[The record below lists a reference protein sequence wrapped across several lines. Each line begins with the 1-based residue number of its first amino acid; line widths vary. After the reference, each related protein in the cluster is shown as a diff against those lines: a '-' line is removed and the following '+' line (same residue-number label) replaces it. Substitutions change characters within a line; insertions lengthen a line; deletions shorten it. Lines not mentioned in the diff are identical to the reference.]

1 MFTTEESELMNKFD
15 ENSRVKIPAIVHA
28 TRLGYNYLSIKDNKY
43 QIEPRTNIFKNIFKD
58 SLNRINNLELSDLD
72 IDNIINELC
81 IILSNDDLGRAF
93 YKVILNGYKNIKLI
107 DLENED
113 NNTYNV
119 VTELTYQNGE
129 DEFRPDVIMLIN
141 GMPLS
146 FIEVKK
152 PNNREGILAERNRI
166 NDRFKNKKFIRFANL
181 TQILVFSNN
190 QEYNDDSVVP
200 IEGAFYGTPN
210 YGNVFFNCFREEDTS
225 IYSKIKDIDYNEENK
240 ILKDNNYV
248 SIKGTNEYSTNKSST
263 TPTNRLMTSLYHKTR
278 ILKILKYGI
287 AYVEKTDDSGIT
299 YIQKHIMRYQQLFA
313 TLAIENKLDEGVK
326 RGIIWHTQ
334 GSGKTALAY
343 YNVKYL
349 TDYYQ
354 KKNKIAKFYF
364 VVDRLDL
371 LKQASDEFQA
381 RGLEVVKVNSK
392 DEFKKNIASS
402 EATASSGNL
411 CINVINIQKFS
422 DDSVVKESDYSVE
435 VQRIY
440 FLDEAHRSYNPKG
453 SFLSNLLSSDRNAV
467 IIALTG
473 TPLIGNNFKTKDIF
487 GGYIHK
493 YYYNKSI
500 IDGYTLKLIREGIET
515 SYKTQL
521 QQTLDEIKREVNAND
536 DEIFANPKYTKAL
549 TKYIVDDFKKSRIA
563 YDDNSIGGMI
573 VCDSQAQAR
582 RVFADLDEYDLSKA
596 LILHNEDDKT
606 IRSNEITDFK
616 NGKIDLLVV
625 QNMLLTGFDAPRLK
639 KIYLGR
645 VIREHNLLQTLTRVN
660 RPYKNFKYGYVVDF
674 ADIRDEFD
682 RTNAEYFKELQ
693 DQLGEDFN
701 TYSNIFLSKEEIE
714 KSITE
719 IKNKLFQYDIDNL
732 ENFTSQ
738 INELNKKDLLDL
750 KKIMITYKDLY
761 NVIKS
766 FNYTDLMNRI
776 KIDRV
781 SKMIKEVDRRIDIK
795 NLTDKENSDTT
806 SLLNVALAD
815 IDFSFKKISEEEL
828 VIADKYKQKFDEV
841 RKEFLINI
849 DKDETLYIKLY
860 REFENL
866 FRSSNFEDI
875 TTDEIEVNLKKL
887 DELNKKIHSLNA
899 KNDRYLVKYLGDEK
913 YVKIHKRVL
922 EKIPEFSEVDL
933 NEILINLKT
942 SIDDMLLKRYDIMD
956 NESYFK
962 NTIIPLTVEELENHN
977 IPETEIIDDVEFF
990 TNLIVENYLFERKA
1004 NNYE

>member
-1 MFTTEESELMNKFD
+1 MTKFD

-28 TRLGYNYLSIKDNKY
+28 TKLGYNYLSIKDNKE
-43 QIEPRTNIFKNIFKD
+43 QIEPRTNIFKNVFKE
-58 SLNRINNLELSDLD
+58 SLNRINNLELSDYE
-72 IDNIINELC
+72 IDSIIDELC
-81 IILSNDDLGRAF
+81 IVLNNEDLGRSF
-93 YKVILNGYKNIKLI
+93 YKILINGYKNIKLI
-107 DLENED
+107 DFENEN

-129 DEFRPDVIMLIN
+129 DEFRPDVILLIN

-166 NDRFKNKKFIRFANL
+166 NDRFKNKKFIRFVNL

-200 IEGAFYGTPN
+200 IEGAFYGTPS
-210 YGNVFFNCFREEDTS
+210 YSNVFFNCFREEDTS
-225 IYSKIKDIDYNEENK
+225 IYDKLKDLDFNAENE

-248 SIKGTNEYSTNKSST
+248 SIKGTSEYATNKAST
-263 TPTNRLMTSLYHKTR
+263 TPTNRLMTSLFHKSR

-313 TLAIENKLDEGVK
+313 TFAIENKLNENVK

-349 TDYYQ
+349 TDYFQ
-354 KKNKIAKFYF
+354 KKNKITKFYF
-364 VVDRLDL
+364 IVDRLDL

-392 DEFKKNIASS
+392 EEFKKNIASS
-402 EATASSGNL
+402 EASSSTGNL
-411 CINVINIQKFS
+411 CINVVNIQKFS
-422 DDSVVKESDYSVE
+422 DESIVKESDYNVE

-440 FLDEAHRSYNPKG
+440 FLDEAHRSYNPRG
-453 SFLSNLLSSDRNAV
+453 SFLSNLLSSDRDAV
-467 IIALTG
+467 MIALTG
-473 TPLIGNNFKTKDIF
+473 TPLIGTNFKTKDIF
-487 GGYIHK
+487 GDYIHK

-500 IDGYTLKLIREGIET
+500 ADGYTLKLIREGIET

-521 QQTLDEIKREVNAND
+521 QQTLDEIKREVKASD
-536 DEIFANPKYTKAL
+536 EEIFAHPKYTKAL

-563 YDDNSIGGMI
+563 FDDNSIGGMI

-582 RVFADLDEYDLSKA
+582 RVFADLDEYKDLSKA
-596 LILHNEDDKT
+596 LILHNENDKT

-616 NGKIDLLVV
+616 KGKIDLLVV

-660 RPYKNFKYGYVVDF
+660 RPYRNFRYGYVVDF

-693 DQLGEDFN
+693 DQLGDDFN

-714 KSITE
+714 SSIKE
-719 IKNKLFQYDIDNL
+719 IKNKLFQYDSENL
-732 ENFTSQ
+732 ENFTNQ
-738 INELNKKDLLDL
+738 INELDKKDLIDL
-750 KKIMITYKDLY
+750 KKAMITYKDLY

-766 FNYTDLMNRI
+766 FNYTELMGQI

-781 SKMIKEVDRRIDIK
+781 SKMIKEVDRRIQIK

-828 VIADKYKQKFDEV
+828 VIADKYKQQFDEV

-849 DKDETLYIKLY
+849 DKDEALYINLY

-875 TTDEIEVNLKKL
+875 TTDEIDINSKKL
-887 DELNKKIHSLNA
+887 DELKNKIHNLNA
-899 KNDRYLVKYLGDEK
+899 KNSRYLIKYSGDEK

-922 EKIPEFSEVDL
+922 ERLPEFPEVDL
-933 NEILINLKT
+933 NEILLKLKYE
-942 SIDDMLLKRYDIMD
+942 IDDMLLKRYDIMD

-962 NTIIPLTVEELENHN
+962 NAIKPIAVEELENHN

-990 TNLIVENYLFERKA
+990 TDLIVENYLAERMM
-1004 NNYE
+1004 NNNE

>member
-1 MFTTEESELMNKFD
+1 MAKFD

-28 TRLGYNYLSIKDNKY
+28 TRLGYKYLSIKDNKG
-43 QIEPRTNIFKNIFKD
+43 QIESRTNIFKNIFKD
-58 SLNRINNLELSDLD
+58 SLNRINNLELTDNE
-72 IDNIINELC
+72 IDSIIDELC
-81 IILSNDDLGRAF
+81 IVLSNDDLGRSF
-93 YKVILNGYKNIKLI
+93 FKILLNGYKGIKLI
-107 DLENED
+107 DFEDEN
-113 NNTYNV
+113 NNVYNV
-119 VTELTYQNGE
+119 CTELTYQNGE

-166 NDRFKNKKFIRFANL
+166 NDRFKNKKFIRFVNL

-200 IEGAFYGTPN
+200 IEGAFYGTPS
-210 YGNVFFNCFREEDTS
+210 YSNVFFNCFREEDTS
-225 IYSKIKDIDYNEENK
+225 IYDKLKDLDFNVENE

-248 SIKGTNEYSTNKSST
+248 SIKGTSEYATNKAST
-263 TPTNRLMTSLYHKTR
+263 TPTNRLMTSLFHKSR

-313 TLAIENKLDEGVK
+313 TFAIENKLNENVK
-326 RGIIWHTQ
+326 RGVIWHTQ

-349 TDYYQ
+349 TDYFQ
-354 KKNKIAKFYF
+354 KKNKITKFYF
-364 VVDRLDL
+364 IVDRLDL

-392 DEFKKNIASS
+392 EEFKKNIASS
-402 EATASSGNL
+402 EASSSTGNL
-411 CINVINIQKFS
+411 CINVVNIQKFS
-422 DDSVVKESDYSVE
+422 DESVVKESDYNVE

-440 FLDEAHRSYNPKG
+440 FLDEAHRSYNPRG
-453 SFLSNLLSSDRNAV
+453 SFLSNLLSSDRDAV
-467 IIALTG
+467 MIALTG
-473 TPLIGNNFKTKDIF
+473 TPLIGTNFKTKDIF
-487 GGYIHK
+487 GDYIHK

-500 IDGYTLKLIREGIET
+500 ADGYTLKLIREGIET

-521 QQTLDEIKREVNAND
+521 QQTLDEIKREVKASD
-536 DEIFANPKYTKAL
+536 EEIFAHPKYTKAL

-563 YDDNSIGGMI
+563 FDDNSIGGMI

-582 RVFADLDEYDLSKA
+582 RVFADLDEYKDLSKA

-616 NGKIDLLVV
+616 KGKIDLLVV

-660 RPYKNFKYGYVVDF
+660 RPYRNFRYGYVVDF

-693 DQLGEDFN
+693 DQLGDDFN

-714 KSITE
+714 NSIKE
-719 IKNKLFQYDIDNL
+719 IKNKLFQYDSDNL
-732 ENFTSQ
+732 ENFTNQ
-738 INELNKKDLLDL
+738 INELDKKDLIDL
-750 KKIMITYKDLY
+750 KKTMITYKDLY

-766 FNYTDLMNRI
+766 FNYTELMGQI

-781 SKMIKEVDRRIDIK
+781 SKMIKEVDRRIQIK

-828 VIADKYKQKFDEV
+828 VIADKYKQQFDEV

-849 DKDETLYIKLY
+849 DKDEALYINLY

-875 TTDEIEVNLKKL
+875 TTDEIDINSKKL
-887 DELNKKIHSLNA
+887 DELKNKIHILNA
-899 KNDRYLVKYLGDEK
+899 KNSRYLIKYSGDEK

-922 EKIPEFSEVDL
+922 ERLPEFSEVDL
-933 NEILINLKT
+933 NEILLKLKYE
-942 SIDDMLLKRYDIMD
+942 IDDMLLKRYDIMD

-962 NTIIPLTVEELENHN
+962 NAIKPIAVEELENHN

-990 TNLIVENYLFERKA
+990 TDLIVENYLAERMM
-1004 NNYE
+1004 NNNE

>member
-1 MFTTEESELMNKFD
+1 MEFSENT
-15 ENSRVKIPAIVHA
+15 RVKIPAIVHA
-28 TRLGYNYLSIKDNKY
+28 TKLGYKYLSVKENKE
-43 QIEPRTNIFKNIFKD
+43 QIEPRTNIFKTIFKD
-58 SLNRINNLELSDLD
+58 SLNRINNLELTNNE
-72 IDNIINELC
+72 IDSIIDELC
-81 IILSNDDLGRAF
+81 IVLSNDDLGRSF
-93 YKVILNGYKNIKLI
+93 FKILLNGYKGIKLI
-107 DLENED
+107 DFENEN

-152 PNNREGILAERNRI
+152 PNNREGILAERKRI
-166 NDRFKNKKFIRFANL
+166 NDRFKNKKFIKFVNL

-190 QEYNDDSVVP
+190 QEYNEDSVVP
-200 IEGAFYGTPN
+200 IEGAFYGTPS
-210 YGNVFFNCFREEDTS
+210 YTSVFFNCFREEDTS
-225 IYSKIKDIDYNEENK
+225 IYNKLEDLNYDAENG

-248 SIKGTNEYSTNKSST
+248 SIKGTPEYATNLKST
-263 TPTNRLMTSLYHKTR
+263 TPTNRLMTSLFHKSR

-313 TLAIENKLDEGVK
+313 TFAIENQLNDDVR

-349 TDYYQ
+349 TDYFQ

-364 VVDRLDL
+364 IVDRLDL

-381 RGLEVVKVNSK
+381 RGLEVVKVNSR

-402 EATASSGNL
+402 EATSSTGNL
-411 CINVINIQKFS
+411 CVNVVNIQKFS
-422 DDSVVKESDYSVE
+422 DESFVKESDYNVE

-440 FLDEAHRSYNPKG
+440 FLDEAHRSYNPRG
-453 SFLSNLLSSDRNAV
+453 SFLSNLLSSDRDAV
-467 IIALTG
+467 IVALTG
-473 TPLIGNNFKTKDIF
+473 TPLIGENFKTKDIF
-487 GGYIHK
+487 GDYIHK

-500 IDGYTLKLIREGIET
+500 ADGYTLKLIREGIET
-515 SYKTQL
+515 TYKTKL
-521 QQTLDEIKREVNAND
+521 QQTLDEIKREVKASD
-536 DEIFANPKYTKAL
+536 EEIFANPKYTKAL

-563 YDDNSIGGMI
+563 YDDESIGGMI

-582 RVFADLDEYDLSKA
+582 NVFKDLDDYDLSKA
-596 LILHNEDDKT
+596 LILHNEDDKAT
-606 IRSNEITDFK
+606 RANEITDFK
-616 NGKIDLLVV
+616 KGKIDILVV

-645 VIREHNLLQTLTRVN
+645 VIRAHNLLQTLTRVN
-660 RPYKNFKYGYVVDF
+660 RPYRNFKYGYVVDF
-674 ADIRDEFD
+674 ADIREEFD

-693 DQLGEDFN
+693 EQLGDDFK

-714 KSITE
+714 ASIKE
-719 IKNKLFQYDIDNL
+719 IKNKLFQYDSDNL

-738 INELNKKDLLDL
+738 INELNKKDLIDL
-750 KKIMITYKDLY
+750 KKTMITYRDLY

-766 FNYTDLMNRI
+766 FNYTELMGQI

-795 NLTDKENSDTT
+795 NLTDKENSDST

-849 DKDETLYIKLY
+849 DKDEDLYMNLY

-875 TTDEIEVNLKKL
+875 TTDEIEINSKKL
-887 DELNKKIHSLNA
+887 DDLKNRIHQLNA
-899 KNDRYLVKYLGDEK
+899 KNDRYLIKYSGDEK
-913 YVKIHKRVL
+913 FVKIHKRVI
-922 EKIPEFSEVDL
+922 ERIPDFPEVDL
-933 NEILINLKT
+933 NEILIKLKGE
-942 SIDDMLLKRYDIMD
+942 IDDMLLRRFDIMD

-962 NTIIPLTVEELENHN
+962 NAIKPITVEELENH
-977 IPETEIIDDVEFF
+977 ERTEIIDEVEFF
-990 TNLIVENYLFERKA
+990 TDLIVETYLFERRM
-1004 NNYE
+1004 NSNER

>member
-1 MFTTEESELMNKFD
+1 MAKFD

-28 TRLGYNYLSIKDNKY
+28 TKLGYNYLSIKDNKE
-43 QIEPRTNIFKNIFKD
+43 QIEPRTNIFKNVFKE
-58 SLNRINNLELSDLD
+58 SLNRINNLELSDSE
-72 IDNIINELC
+72 IDSIIDELC
-81 IILSNDDLGRAF
+81 IVLNNEDLGRLF
-93 YKVILNGYKNIKLI
+93 YKILINGYKNIKLI
-107 DLENED
+107 DFDNES

-129 DEFRPDVIMLIN
+129 DEFRPDVILLIN

-166 NDRFKNKKFIRFANL
+166 NDRFKNKKFIRFVNL

-200 IEGAFYGTPN
+200 IEGAFYGTPS
-210 YGNVFFNCFREEDTS
+210 YSNVFFNCFREEDTS
-225 IYSKIKDIDYNEENK
+225 IYDKLKDLDFNVENE

-248 SIKGTNEYSTNKSST
+248 SIKGTSEYATNKAST
-263 TPTNRLMTSLYHKTR
+263 TPTNRLMTSLFHKSR

-313 TLAIENKLDEGVK
+313 TFAIENKLNENVK

-349 TDYYQ
+349 TDYFQ
-354 KKNKIAKFYF
+354 KKNKITKFYF
-364 VVDRLDL
+364 IVDRLDL

-392 DEFKKNIASS
+392 EEFKKNIASS
-402 EATASSGNL
+402 EASSSTGNL
-411 CINVINIQKFS
+411 CINVVNIQKFS
-422 DDSVVKESDYSVE
+422 DESVVKESDYNVE

-440 FLDEAHRSYNPKG
+440 FLDEAHRSYNPRG
-453 SFLSNLLSSDRNAV
+453 SFLSNLLSSDRDAV
-467 IIALTG
+467 MIALTG
-473 TPLIGNNFKTKDIF
+473 TPLIGTNFKTKDIF
-487 GGYIHK
+487 GDYIHK

-500 IDGYTLKLIREGIET
+500 ADGYTLKLIREGIET

-521 QQTLDEIKREVNAND
+521 QQTLDEIKREVKASD
-536 DEIFANPKYTKAL
+536 EEIFAHPKYTKAL
-549 TKYIVDDFKKSRIA
+549 TQYIVDDFKKSRIA
-563 YDDNSIGGMI
+563 FDDNSIGGMI

-582 RVFADLDEYDLSKA
+582 RVFADLNEYNDLSKA

-616 NGKIDLLVV
+616 KGKIDLLVV

-660 RPYKNFKYGYVVDF
+660 RPYRNFRYGYVVDF

-693 DQLGEDFN
+693 EQLGDDFN

-714 KSITE
+714 SSIKE
-719 IKNKLFQYDIDNL
+719 IKNKLFQYDSENL

-738 INELNKKDLLDL
+738 INELDKKDLIDL
-750 KKIMITYKDLY
+750 KKTMITYKDLY

-766 FNYTDLMNRI
+766 FNYTELMGQI

-781 SKMIKEVDRRIDIK
+781 SKMIKEVDRRIQIK

-828 VIADKYKQKFDEV
+828 VIADKYKQQFDEV

-849 DKDETLYIKLY
+849 DKDEALYINLY

-875 TTDEIEVNLKKL
+875 TTDEIDINSKKL
-887 DELNKKIHSLNA
+887 DVLKNKIHNLNA
-899 KNDRYLVKYLGDEK
+899 KNSRYLIKYSGDEK

-922 EKIPEFSEVDL
+922 ERLPEFPEVDL
-933 NEILINLKT
+933 NEILMKLKYE
-942 SIDDMLLKRYDIMD
+942 IDDMLLKRYDIMD

-962 NTIIPLTVEELENHN
+962 NAIKPIAVEELENHN
-977 IPETEIIDDVEFF
+977 IPSTEIIDDVEFF
-990 TNLIVENYLFERKA
+990 TDLIVENYLAERMM
-1004 NNYE
+1004 NNNE

>member
-1 MFTTEESELMNKFD
+1 MAKFD

-28 TRLGYNYLSIKDNKY
+28 TKLGYNYLSIKDNKE
-43 QIEPRTNIFKNIFKD
+43 QIEPRTNIFKNVFKE
-58 SLNRINNLELSDLD
+58 SLNRINNLELTDSE
-72 IDNIINELC
+72 IDSIIDELC
-81 IILSNDDLGRAF
+81 IVLNNEDLGRSF
-93 YKVILNGYKNIKLI
+93 YKILINGYKNIKLI
-107 DLENED
+107 DFENES

-129 DEFRPDVIMLIN
+129 DEFRPDVILLIN

-166 NDRFKNKKFIRFANL
+166 NDRFKNKKFIRFVNL

-200 IEGAFYGTPN
+200 IEGAFYGTPS
-210 YGNVFFNCFREEDTS
+210 YSNVFFNCFREEDTS
-225 IYSKIKDIDYNEENK
+225 IYDKLKDLDFNVENE

-248 SIKGTNEYSTNKSST
+248 SIKGTSEYATNKAST
-263 TPTNRLMTSLYHKTR
+263 TPTNRLMTSLFHKSR

-313 TLAIENKLDEGVK
+313 TFAIENKLNENVK

-349 TDYYQ
+349 TDYFQ
-354 KKNKIAKFYF
+354 KKNKITKFYF
-364 VVDRLDL
+364 IVDRLDL

-392 DEFKKNIASS
+392 EEFKKNIASS
-402 EATASSGNL
+402 EASSSTGNL
-411 CINVINIQKFS
+411 CINVVNIQKFS
-422 DDSVVKESDYSVE
+422 DESIVKESDYNVE

-440 FLDEAHRSYNPKG
+440 FLDEAHRSYNPRG
-453 SFLSNLLSSDRNAV
+453 SFLSNLLSSDRDAV
-467 IIALTG
+467 MIALTG
-473 TPLIGNNFKTKDIF
+473 TPLIGTNFKTKDIF
-487 GGYIHK
+487 GDYIHK

-500 IDGYTLKLIREGIET
+500 ADGYTLKLIREGIET

-521 QQTLDEIKREVNAND
+521 QQTLDEIKREVKASD
-536 DEIFANPKYTKAL
+536 EEIFAHPKYTKAL

-563 YDDNSIGGMI
+563 FDDNSIGGMI

-582 RVFADLDEYDLSKA
+582 RVFADLDEYKDLSKA

-616 NGKIDLLVV
+616 KGKIDLLVV

-660 RPYKNFKYGYVVDF
+660 RPYRNFRYGYVVDF

-693 DQLGEDFN
+693 DQLGDDFN

-714 KSITE
+714 SSIKE
-719 IKNKLFQYDIDNL
+719 IKNKLFQYDSENL

-738 INELNKKDLLDL
+738 INELDKKDLIDL
-750 KKIMITYKDLY
+750 KKTMITYKDLY

-766 FNYTDLMNRI
+766 FNYTELMGQI

-781 SKMIKEVDRRIDIK
+781 SKMIKEVDRRIQIK

-828 VIADKYKQKFDEV
+828 VIADKYKQQFDEV

-849 DKDETLYIKLY
+849 DKDEALYINLY

-875 TTDEIEVNLKKL
+875 TTNEIDINSKKL
-887 DELNKKIHSLNA
+887 DELKNKIHNLNA
-899 KNDRYLVKYLGDEK
+899 KNSRYLIKYSGDEK

-922 EKIPEFSEVDL
+922 ERLPEFPEVDL
-933 NEILINLKT
+933 NEILLKLKYE
-942 SIDDMLLKRYDIMD
+942 IDDMLLKRYDIMD

-962 NTIIPLTVEELENHN
+962 NAIKPIAVEELENHN

-990 TNLIVENYLFERKA
+990 TDLIVENYLAERMM
-1004 NNYE
+1004 NNNE